1 MDGCRLK
8 KLTTN
13 QPQSHIAPDSCRM
26 RRCNLMLKTE
36 PRNLVLQT
44 DSYKFTHWKQYPP
57 GTEYVYSYLESR
69 GGMFPQTLFFGLQY
83 YLIKYLRGAVVNEE
97 DVHEA
102 REFVDRHLGPGLFN
116 FEGWMHIVQ
125 NLGGRLPVVIKAAP
139 EGSTVDVQNV
149 LMTIEN
155 TDPRCYW
162 LTNYLET
169 LLLKVWYPITVG
181 TLSQNIRKV
190 MLAALERSGDP
201 ALIDFKLHDFGYRGV
216 SSEETAG
223 IGAAAHL
230 INFKG
235 TDTVAG
241 IRVLQQ
247 FYQST
252 EMEGFS
258 IPAAEHSTITAWGRE
273 NEARAYENMLAQFPE
288 GLVAVVSDSYN
299 VYEACEKIWGG
310 MLHDK
315 VVRRP
320 GTLVVRP
327 DSGKPREVVL
337 KVLEILG
344 AKFGFE
350 TNAKGYRVLNPKVR
364 VIQGDGVNYWT
375 IQDTLTAMNRGGW
388 SADNITF
395 GMGGALLQ
403 QLNRDTQQFA
413 FKTANVTVNGEDRDV
428 FKDPVEGHDKASK
441 RGRMALH
448 FKAGAWS
455 TARAR
460 RGVEDPEDRLK
471 TVFRDGEILV
481 EQSVAEVRR
490 RSRLG

>member
-1 MDGCRLK
+1 
-8 KLTTN
+8 
-13 QPQSHIAPDSCRM
+13 
-26 RRCNLMLKTE
+26 MLKTE
-36 PRNLVLQT
+36 QRNLVLQT

-57 GTEYVYSYLESR
+57 GAQYVYSYLESR

-83 YLIKYLRGAVVNEE
+83 YLLRYLQGCVVNQE
-97 DVHEA
+97 DVTEA
-102 REFVDRHLGPGLFN
+102 QRFVDGHIGPGMFN
-116 FEGWMHIVQ
+116 ADGWMHIVHKH
-125 NLGGRLPVVIKAAP
+125 GGRLPVVIKAVP
-139 EGSTVDVQNV
+139 EGTTVDVQNV

-155 TDPRCYW
+155 TDPVCYW
-162 LTNYLET
+162 LPNYLET
-169 LLLKVWYPITVG
+169 LLLKVWYPITVA
-181 TLSQNIRKV
+181 TLSQAIRKV
-190 MLAALERSGDP
+190 ILGSLRRSGDP

-241 IRVLQQ
+241 IRLLQQ
-247 FYQST
+247 FYQSD

-273 NEARAYENMLAQFPE
+273 NEVRAYDNMLTQFPE
-288 GLVAVVSDSYN
+288 GLLAVVSDSYN
-299 VYEACEKIWGG
+299 VYEACENLWGEA
-310 MLHDK
+310 LHDK
-315 VVRRP
+315 VLERQ

-344 AKFGFE
+344 NKFGCE

-375 IQDTLTAMNRGGW
+375 IQDTLTAMNRAGW
-388 SADNITF
+388 SADNLSF

-413 FKTANVTVNGEDRDV
+413 FKSSNVTVNDEDRDV
-428 FKDPVEGHDKASK
+428 FKDPIEGHDKASK
-441 RGRMALH
+441 HGRLVLCL
-448 FKAGAWS
+448 KNGSWS
-455 TARAR
+455 TV
-460 RGVEDPEDRLK
+460 RGTRGFENPEDRLQP
-471 TVFRDGEILV
+471 VFRDGEVLV
-481 EQSVAEVRR
+481 MQSTGEIRQRARMQEA
-490 RSRLG
+490 G

>member
-1 MDGCRLK
+1 M
-8 KLTTN
+8 
-13 QPQSHIAPDSCRM
+13 Q
-26 RRCNLMLKTE
+26 KTE
-36 PRNLVLQT
+36 QRNLVLQT

-69 GGMFPQTLFFGLQY
+69 GGMFHQTLFFGLQY
-83 YLIKYLRGAVVNEE
+83 YLLKYLRGTVVSE
-97 DVHEA
+97 DDVREA
-102 REFVDRHLGPGLFN
+102 GDFVDRHIGAGLFN
-116 FEGWMHIVQ
+116 FDGWMHIVRD
-125 NLGGRLPVVIKAAP
+125 LGGRLPVVIRSVP

-190 MLAALERSGDP
+190 ILAALERSGDP

-230 INFKG
+230 VNFKG

-258 IPAAEHSTITAWGRE
+258 IPAAEHSTITSWGRE
-273 NEARAYENMLAQFPE
+273 NESRAYENMLTQFPE

-299 VYEACEKIWGG
+299 VYEAAEKIWGQS
-310 MLHDK
+310 LHDR
-315 VVRRP
+315 VLQRS

-337 KVLEILG
+337 KILEILG

-350 TNAKGYRVLNPKVR
+350 SNAKGYRVLNPKIR

-375 IQDTLTAMNRGGW
+375 IQDTLTAMNRAGW

-441 RGRMALH
+441 GGRMALH

-455 TARAR
+455 TVRAR
-460 RGVEDPEDRLK
+460 RGVEDAEDRLK
-471 TVFRDGEILV
+471 TVFRDGEVLV

-490 RSRLG
+490 RSRLE

>member
-1 MDGCRLK
+1 
-8 KLTTN
+8 
-13 QPQSHIAPDSCRM
+13 
-26 RRCNLMLKTE
+26 MLKTE
-36 PRNLVLQT
+36 PRNLILQT
-44 DSYKFTHWKQYPP
+44 DSYKFTHWRQYPP
-57 GTEYVYSYLESR
+57 GTEFVYSYLESR
-69 GGMFPQTLFFGLQY
+69 GGMFGQTLFFGLQY
-83 YLIKYLRGAVVNEE
+83 YLKEYLSGSVVNGE
-97 DVHEA
+97 DVSEA
-102 REFVDRHLGPGLFN
+102 QRFVDQHLGPGLFN
-116 FEGWMHIVQ
+116 SAGWMHIVRRHS
-125 NLGGRLPVVIKAAP
+125 GRLPVIVKAVE
-139 EGSTVDVQNV
+139 EGSIVDVQNL

-155 TDPRCYW
+155 TDPLCWW
-162 LTNYLET
+162 LPNYLET
-169 LLLKVWYPITVG
+169 LLLKVWYPITVA
-181 TLSQNIRKV
+181 TLSRAIRRV
-190 MLAALERSGDP
+190 FLGALERSGDP

-241 IRVLQQ
+241 IRMLRE
-247 FYQST
+247 YYNST

-273 NEARAYENMLAQFPE
+273 HEADAYDNMLKQFPQ

-299 VYEACEKIWGG
+299 VYDAVEKLWGEA
-310 MLHDK
+310 LRQK
-315 VVRRP
+315 VLARQ

-327 DSGKPREVVL
+327 DSGNPREVVL

-344 AKFGFE
+344 EKFGYQ

-375 IQDTLTAMNRGGW
+375 IQDTLTAMNRAGW

-413 FKTANVTVNGEDRDV
+413 FKSSHVTVNGQGRDV

-441 RGRMALH
+441 RGRLSLH
-448 FKAGAWS
+448 FRSGTWS
-455 TARAR
+455 THRL
-460 RGVEDPEDRLK
+460 RGREDDAEDCLRP
-471 TVFRDGEILV
+471 VFRDGELLITHTVSDIRERANAQEEILPA
-481 EQSVAEVRR
+481 QKN
-490 RSRLG
+490 